1 MLYLPST
8 VLLCPATFPS
18 LYLRPLFLLTVTR
31 RVKGYTRF
39 VEKYV
44 TGRRKHFRPYT
55 VYISIYLDQDQCPYE
70 RRDLSLSNGYLIV
83 GELDFSIFSWFVFF
97 FRESAISVALSFRLD
112 LSPQIHFA
120 FFLAFFC
127 AWVCVCVDLKPR
139 CRCKYRCSC
148 SCGDDEHDEGER
160 WWWRWWLR
168 DVVSAVAATWLLY
181 VIAG

>member
-97 FRESAISVALSFRLD
+97 FSWECHLCRSIVPSRSESPNSLCLFPCL
-112 LSPQIHFA
+112 
-120 FFLAFFC
+120 FLC
-127 AWVCVCVDLKPR
+127 VGVCVCWFK
-139 CRCKYRCSC
+139 
-148 SCGDDEHDEGER
+148 
-160 WWWRWWLR
+160 
-168 DVVSAVAATWLLY
+168 TQMQM
-181 VIAG
+181 